1 MLYYHMKEPA
11 VRVLGPGLRYC
22 LWVQGCAR
30 RCPGCVAQEAWD
42 MRAGK
47 PIEEEALSWEIA
59 LSGAE
64 GLTVSGGEP
73 FLQAE
78 ALARLIRSV
87 RQKKDMDVIVYTGNT
102 YEALAA
108 DPAAA
113 PLLRQTDLLI
123 DGEYIREL
131 DDGKGLRGSSNQR
144 AIPLNARGEA
154 LLALW
159 ARQARCREVFRHGA
173 EVHEV
178 GLPGDAHSQ
187 TES

>member
-1 MLYYHMKEPA
+1 MSKEHKKTPA
-11 VRVLGPGLRYC
+11 PEGQP
-22 LWVQGCAR
+22 VQ
-30 RCPGCVAQEAWD
+30 PEQESA
-42 MRAGK
+42 A
-47 PIEEEALSWEIA
+47 P
-59 LSGAE
+59 AE
-64 GLTVSGGEP
+64 
-73 FLQAE
+73 
-78 ALARLIRSV
+78 
-87 RQKKDMDVIVYTGNT
+87 
-102 YEALAA
+102 AA

-159 ARQARCREVFRHGA
+159 ARQARRREVFRHGA